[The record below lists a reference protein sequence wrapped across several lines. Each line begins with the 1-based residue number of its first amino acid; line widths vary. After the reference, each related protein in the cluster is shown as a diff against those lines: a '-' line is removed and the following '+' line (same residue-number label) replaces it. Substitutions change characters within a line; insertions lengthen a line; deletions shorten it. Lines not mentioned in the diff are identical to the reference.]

1 MNPAVAV
8 LVSLFSVLFLA
19 SCGVKEVPVTQ
30 PQVIHVPDG
39 KETRPVSLGKI
50 VLQVPAG
57 KPVVR
62 VKGGLACVQAE
73 KDTPMPS
80 GAKGNNLSKMFVETF
95 YGELKN
101 ANYNVI
107 GDPAALF
114 DEDSSGMAE
123 LAVSGAVKDFW
134 CEVCFP
140 MMRWGNLRDGSG
152 SGTIEVDWQV
162 YNRLDKKVIYKV
174 LIKGSANSSFANS
187 ANGMDEIMSLAMANA
202 VQGLLA
208 DPGFHKTVS
217 LSPEGAA
224 SIDSTV
230 SGAPVKQDPGVG
242 GLSVHA
248 DTSPK
253 SEARTMADVAKSVVT
268 VQLGSGWGSGFVIS
282 KEGHILT
289 NRHVVGDMK
298 RARVLFPDG
307 TKAEAEVLARDAK
320 RDVALLKINPT
331 GAVPLALNTS
341 DLPVGSDVYAIGSP
355 KEIKLAGTVTKGV
368 VSGYR
373 HFNGARWLQAD
384 AAINPGNS
392 GGPLVDAKGRVVGI
406 STLSRRESQG
416 IFFFGP
422 IGDAL
427 ETLGI
432 GVN

>member
-1 MNPAVAV
+1 MNPAVVV

-19 SCGVKEVPVTQ
+19 SCSVKEVPVPE
-30 PQVIHVPDG
+30 PQVIQVPDG
-39 KETRPVSLGKI
+39 KETKPVGLGKI
-50 VLQVPAG
+50 VMQVPAG
-57 KPVVR
+57 KPVIR

-73 KDTPMPS
+73 KDTAIPANKRGKS
-80 GAKGNNLSKMFVETF
+80 LQEEARRVF
-95 YGELKN
+95 YEEFKQ

-107 GDPAALF
+107 GDPDALF
-114 DEDSSGMAE
+114 EDDDSGKAE
-123 LAVSGAVKDFW
+123 LAVSGSIKDMW
-134 CEVCFP
+134 IELCYP
-140 MMRWGNLRDGSG
+140 YMRWGNVKDGSA
-152 SGTIEVDWQV
+152 SATADVEWQV

-174 LIKGSANSSFANS
+174 LVKGAANNKFENDADK
-187 ANGMDEIMSLAMANA
+187 GVGVLFLAVGNA

-208 DPGFHKTVS
+208 DPGFHKIVS
-217 LSPEGAA
+217 LSPQ
-224 SIDSTV
+224 SDSSTDV
-230 SGAPVKQDPGVG
+230 GVPGTPGKQDPGVG
-242 GLSVHA
+242 GLSVHS

-253 SEARTMADVAKSVVT
+253 SEARTMADVTKSVVT

-289 NRHVVGDMK
+289 NRHVVGEMK

-355 KEIKLAGTVTKGV
+355 KDMKLAGTVTKGV

-427 ETLGI
+427 STLGI